1 VQVGEPKMFTF
12 SDKAEA
18 LLGFGAKT
26 QFGAHDHEPTPPHLL
41 QMCNVCA
48 IVAAQ
53 FVHIL

>member
-1 VQVGEPKMFTF
+1 MFTF
-12 SDKAEA
+12 PDKAED

-26 QFGAHDHEPTPPHLL
+26 QFGAHDHEPTPLPHLL